1 MNRLQHYQKHH
12 LWYEIAFICLYF
24 AINNTILATSVIMEA
39 QRGGGLLGFDL
50 WEPFV
55 WEYSSAIS
63 TMILIWPLILF
74 LQKFPFQ
81 WNRIAFSVIGY
92 FIASIAFSASHI
104 GMMVGLRKLVYWAQ
118 DKIYVFGDFWFEMFY
133 EYRKD
138 LWGFI
143 FFIMV
148 YHSYQFIVSRLQGEA
163 NLVSNSEDEEPEQN
177 SDRLLVK
184 KLGKEFIVKISD
196 IEWLESSGNYVNLH
210 IQGRIYPTRSTLSK
224 LVDQIS
230 DKGFCRIHRSY
241 AVNLD
246 VIDSITPLSSGDGE
260 VKLTNGKTL
269 NLSRRFKEEL
279 KQRLH

>member
-1 MNRLQHYQKHH
+1 MSRLQHYQKHH
-12 LWYEIAFICLYF
+12 LWYEVGVIILYF
-24 AINNTILATSVIMEA
+24 AINNTILATSVVMEA
-39 QRGGGLLGFDL
+39 KRGGGELGFEL

-55 WEYSSAIS
+55 WEYSSALS
-63 TMILIWPLILF
+63 TMLLIWPFVLF
-74 LQKFPFQ
+74 VQKFPFQ
-81 WNRIAFSVIGY
+81 WNRIAYSVIGY
-92 FIASIAFSASHI
+92 FAASIAFSFAHI
-104 GMMVGLRKLVYWAQ
+104 GMMVGMRKAIYWAQ
-118 DKIYVFGDFWFEMFY
+118 DMSYKFGDFWFEMFY

-163 NLVSNSEDEEPEQN
+163 SLVSNSEDDEPEQN

-184 KLGKEFIVKISD
+184 KLGKEFIIKISD

-210 IQGRIYPTRSTLSK
+210 IQGRIYPTRSTLSR
-224 LVDQIS
+224 LVEQIEG
-230 DKGFCRIHRSY
+230 KGFCRVHRSF

-260 VKLTNGKTL
+260 IKLNNGKVL
-269 NLSRRFKEEL
+269 NLSRRYKDDL